1 MFTPAKQ
8 EGYHM
13 FARITPWGNS
23 QGLRIPKA
31 FLDLAQM
38 KENDEVEL
46 IPQDNA
52 ILIRRCTQKKPT
64 LEQLLAE
71 WDGEYSVSDE
81 LKEWEQASPIGSE
94 LL

>member
-1 MFTPAKQ
+1 MLAK
-8 EGYHM
+8 
-13 FARITPWGNS
+13 ITSWGDS

-52 ILIRRCTQKKPT
+52 ILIRRCVRNKPT
-64 LEQLLAE
+64 LEQLLDD

-81 LKEWEQASPIGSE
+81 LREWEQMPPAGRE